1 MDFVEEILYG
11 LKKLQTLPKRP
22 HRGRFRGE
30 DALWDKFLKFESQTE
45 LHPTTTCIYLEITTL
60 SGQLGELC
68 RIFGSIL
75 NSTFCLLT
83 PDTGRR
89 GQIRVAGS
97 CSFSF
102 AFHAVWAFVI
112 YEGEGGGLRFYRKSW
127 RIKVLGTSDC
137 HCSNRTKVFRRPAA
151 SSATCTGLFMW
162 SGKNFG

>member
-1 MDFVEEILYG
+1 MSPKLNCIFIIMLVNEIV
-11 LKKLQTLPKRP
+11 QC
-22 HRGRFRGE
+22 
-30 DALWDKFLKFESQTE
+30 
-45 LHPTTTCIYLEITTL
+45 PTTTCIYLEITTL

-68 RIFGSIL
+68 RIFGSIF

-89 GQIRVAGS
+89 GRIRVGGS

-112 YEGEGGGLRFYRKSW
+112 YEGGGGLRFYRKSW

-137 HCSNRTKVFRRPAA
+137 HCSNRMKVFRRPAA

-162 SGKNFG
+162 SGKNFGWH